1 MCYPD
6 DLHDRSESIGSIN
19 GSHFRHS
26 EDDKDFLHR
35 EEASEA
41 LLAKIT
47 FSPWRGV
54 LGTLGG
60 STSGLHARVSTCMRQ
75 HFGEFRRRKGFL
87 SRTMANFPFF
97 YLIDLSWL
105 ICTLMRWNE
114 WILRWFMI
122 IVICVVNCS
131 KIHQRNLALE
141 LIRLCSP
148 WGFSTKRVGN
158 LAPKVHHPSW
168 KNHPLSCASFPL
180 IFT

>member
-1 MCYPD
+1 VEEVSFAPSGSTPLIGATRMCYPD

-60 STSGLHARVSTCMRQ
+60 STSG
-75 HFGEFRRRKGFL
+75 RRKGFL

-97 YLIDLSWL
+97 HLIDLS
-105 ICTLMRWNE
+105 
-114 WILRWFMI
+114 
-122 IVICVVNCS
+122 
-131 KIHQRNLALE
+131 
-141 LIRLCSP
+141 
-148 WGFSTKRVGN
+148 
-158 LAPKVHHPSW
+158 
-168 KNHPLSCASFPL
+168 
-180 IFT
+180 

>member
-1 MCYPD
+1 MVGGVNFFGSVQLAVGFCFQPNWGRFEKTAVGYAHSNGGTRVIAPPVEEVSFAPSGSTPLIGATRMCYPD

-97 YLIDLSWL
+97 HLIDLS
-105 ICTLMRWNE
+105 
-114 WILRWFMI
+114 
-122 IVICVVNCS
+122 
-131 KIHQRNLALE
+131 
-141 LIRLCSP
+141 
-148 WGFSTKRVGN
+148 
-158 LAPKVHHPSW
+158 
-168 KNHPLSCASFPL
+168 
-180 IFT
+180 